1 MDAVHGKEA
10 SSDET
15 HIFLGGR
22 DGYGIAAVS
31 PKLLEYV
38 SEKLKAE
45 AAVSKER
52 RKAREERAL
61 AAKK

>member
-1 MDAVHGKEA
+1 MEAVHGEEA
-10 SSDET
+10 STIET
-15 HIFLGGR
+15 HIFLGGK
-22 DGYGIAAVS
+22 DGYGITALS